1 MNWSASRT
9 NGYTNMSNAIHPLPA
24 AKALDNF
31 FFEARAKILDL
42 AAFLDRIERG
52 ENAAEVNGDPRMA
65 KIRRGLQAL
74 LESGDRR
81 AEQVQQIFSL
91 EYDASWEKP
100 KPRY

>member
-1 MNWSASRT
+1 MN
-9 NGYTNMSNAIHPLPA
+9 PLPA
-24 AKALDNF
+24 AKALDAF

-52 ENAAEVNGDPRMA
+52 ENAAEVGRDPRLA
-65 KIRRGLQAL
+65 KVRRAL
-74 LESGDRR
+74 ETLLKDGDRR

>member
-1 MNWSASRT
+1 MT
-9 NGYTNMSNAIHPLPA
+9 PLPA
-24 AKALDNF
+24 AKALDAY

-52 ENAAEVNGDPRMA
+52 DSAAAAANDPRIA
-65 KIRRGLQAL
+65 KIRRALQTL
-74 LESGDRR
+74 LEVGDRR
-81 AEQVQQIFSL
+81 AEHVQQIFSL

>member
-1 MNWSASRT
+1 MNA
-9 NGYTNMSNAIHPLPA
+9 LPA
-24 AKALDNF
+24 AKALDAF

-52 ENAAEVNGDPRMA
+52 DDAAAVRSDPRLD
-65 KIRRGLQAL
+65 KVRRALKVL
-74 LESGDRR
+74 LESGDTR

-91 EYDASWEKP
+91 EYEPNWEKP

>member
-1 MNWSASRT
+1 MNA
-9 NGYTNMSNAIHPLPA
+9 LPA
-24 AKALDNF
+24 ARVLDSF

-52 ENAAEVNGDPRMA
+52 DNAAGVRNDPRVD
-65 KIRRGLQAL
+65 KVRRAL
-74 LESGDRR
+74 KVLLDSGDAR

-91 EYDASWEKP
+91 EYDANWEKP